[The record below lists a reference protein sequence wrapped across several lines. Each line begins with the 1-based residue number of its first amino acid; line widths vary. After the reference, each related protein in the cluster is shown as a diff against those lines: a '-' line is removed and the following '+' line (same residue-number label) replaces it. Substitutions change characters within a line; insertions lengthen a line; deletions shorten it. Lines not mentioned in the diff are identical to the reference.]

1 MVSQLS
7 THAGRSRQAP
17 DRRHS
22 RKIRK
27 NAHKKTHTY
36 RLVRESGAATLQ
48 LALFRWKTA
57 GKTCRSQLKLESDR
71 SKVEQE
77 TNYHKTFSVTSA
89 LAQHPTKRAAASR
102 RSGARQNVGDVTDRC
117 FHYDVIG
124 CETVT
129 SEWRRGSL
137 FRVRRDAHPINIGA
151 LRHDALH
158 AIRLSSVH
166 TGPDFLVVRFR
177 TRRFHKSGDYF
188 DEIYEIVCVR
198 FVIQMKTNK
207 IIGDGFRFEIHCD
220 KSNGA
225 HSRLAYRN
233 GLKYGFSWPRIRPS
247 WR

>member
-1 MVSQLS
+1 MKVNNTALHKSANQIFLHPQGRFS
-7 THAGRSRQAP
+7 VLFLAFLQTRVFRLAAKIEEFMPIENPAGVARQDWDNEPAALLMSAIKDILIDGSRQAP

-129 SEWRRGSL
+129 SE
-137 FRVRRDAHPINIGA
+137 
-151 LRHDALH
+151 
-158 AIRLSSVH
+158 
-166 TGPDFLVVRFR
+166 
-177 TRRFHKSGDYF
+177 
-188 DEIYEIVCVR
+188 
-198 FVIQMKTNK
+198 
-207 IIGDGFRFEIHCD
+207 
-220 KSNGA
+220 
-225 HSRLAYRN
+225 
-233 GLKYGFSWPRIRPS
+233 
-247 WR
+247 